1 MNVRSEAIAYRHR
14 GWCPIPL
21 KTRSK
26 QPNLAELAPYLSR
39 AATKAEFSA
48 WSWPGVGIVTGQL
61 SGVLVLDADG
71 AEGEAELKRRGHPVT
86 PMVRTAGGGL
96 HLYFKHPNTDVRT
109 GIRVAP
115 GLDVK
120 ASGGYVVA
128 PPSTGPNG
136 KPYEWIV
143 GLEEA
148 DPADPPEW
156 LMKLLERPRF
166 GAAPVGD
173 RIPLGQRNKE
183 LASIAGSM
191 RRRGLG
197 EAEMLAALTVANERR
212 CDPPLEEEEVRKV
225 AASVSKYEPASDL
238 VRVSFNGHEN
248 PNPPGG
254 FNLTEMG
261 NSERLIAQYGATI
274 RYCYPWGKWL
284 VWTGTRWERDD
295 AGRVHQLAKATVR
308 DIYQEAAGAEDE
320 ERRKALA
327 RHATRSESEAKI
339 RAMLELAKSEV
350 PIHPD
355 ELDADPWLL
364 NVKNGTVDLRTGTLQ
379 PHRREDLL
387 TKMAPVEYAP
397 GAEAPTWAAF
407 LKRVLPSKD
416 LREFVRRSAGYSTTG
431 DTREQCLFINHGT
444 GANGK
449 STFQEAFGAALGDY
463 ALRTPTEMLLAK
475 RAGGVPNDIARL
487 KGARFVAASETEENR
502 RLAESLVKDLTG
514 QDTISARFMRAEWF
528 DFKPTHKLWLS
539 TNHKPEIR
547 GVDNAIWRR
556 IRLIPWSVTIPP
568 KDQNKELLEE
578 LRTELPGILA
588 WLVRGCLEWR
598 EQGLNA
604 PEAVREATRAYRA
617 EMDTLAAFMADCCE
631 RGDDKDAFA
640 SELWKAW
647 QRWCEETGE
656 KPETQK
662 RFGQRLAERGFLN
675 HRDSKTGRKK
685 WFGLHL
691 RSDWESR
698 AGISLNHSTARFAG
712 KTVNPEP
719 SEPKIHIN
727 GSENSPRG
735 VMCKKGSDGSE
746 GSGLLTQEQVFEELN
761 RKGSGPQK
769 TAEAY
774 LAGETKIEYVARAV
788 LFAKGMDTNLW
799 EPCASV
805 VEEALADWGE
815 AKS

>member
-1 MNVRSEAIAYRHR
+1 VQVRRSAGGGLVNVRSEAIAYRQR
-14 GWCPIPL
+14 GWCPIPIRD
-21 KTRSK
+21 RSK
-26 QPNLAELAPYLSR
+26 KPDLVELEPYLSR
-39 AATKAEFSA
+39 RATKEELDS
-48 WSWPGVGIVTGQL
+48 WSWPGVGIVTGPL
-61 SGVLVLDADG
+61 SGILVLDADG
-71 AEGEAELKRRGHPVT
+71 PEGEAELKRHGHPAT
-86 PMVRTAGGGL
+86 PMVRTARQGL
-96 HLYFKHPNTDVRT
+96 HLYFAHPGVEVRT
-109 GIRVAP
+109 GIRVGP
-115 GLDVK
+115 GLDLK
-120 ASGGYVVA
+120 AAGGYVVA
-128 PPSTGPNG
+128 PPSVGPNG
-136 KPYEWIV
+136 KSYEWILSPEEV
-143 GLEEA
+143 GL
-148 DPADPPEW
+148 ADPPSW
-156 LMKLLERPRF
+156 VMQLIDRPGRN
-166 GAAPVGD
+166 GTAPPVGE
-173 RIPLGQRNKE
+173 RIPVGQRNQG
-183 LASIAGSM
+183 LTSIAGSM
-191 RRRGLG
+191 RRRGLDG
-197 EAEMLAALTVANERR
+197 AEISAALSAVNKRR
-212 CDPPLEEEEVRKV
+212 CDPPLEEEEVRRI
-225 AASVSKYEPASDL
+225 AASVSKYDPADDF
-238 VRVSFNGHEN
+238 VQVTVNGHGDS
-248 PNPPGG
+248 NPPGR
-254 FNLTEMG
+254 FNLTELG
-261 NSERLIAQYGATI
+261 NSERLIAHYGETI

-308 DIYQEAAGAEDE
+308 DIYQEAAASEDE

-350 PIHPD
+350 PISPD
-355 ELDADPWLL
+355 ELDCDPWLL
-364 NVKNGTVDLRTGTLQ
+364 NVKNGTVDLRTGALR

-397 GAEAPTWAAF
+397 GAEAPTWAEF
-407 LKRVLPSKD
+407 LDRVLPSKD

-449 STFQEAFGAALGDY
+449 STFQEALGAALGDY

-568 KDQNKELLEE
+568 KDQNKDLLQE
-578 LRTELPGILA
+578 LRNELPGILA
-588 WLVRGCLEWR
+588 WLVRGCIEWR
-598 EQGLNA
+598 NQGLNA

-712 KTVNPEP
+712 KTENPEP

-727 GSENSPRG
+727 G
-735 VMCKKGSDGSE
+735 
-746 GSGLLTQEQVFEELN
+746 
-761 RKGSGPQK
+761 
-769 TAEAY
+769 
-774 LAGETKIEYVARAV
+774 
-788 LFAKGMDTNLW
+788 
-799 EPCASV
+799 
-805 VEEALADWGE
+805 
-815 AKS
+815 